1 MPAGQDDPNTP
12 AHFNGKDA
20 LHHVIEAQAKGIVSA
35 SEVHGTEIP
44 GYLSAAGDAARETAI
59 LLPIIWLLLSDQNV
73 SSIENSTLLLIFS
86 CGWLLWKTGRG
97 AWLGWFRLER
107 LHRVL
112 EQERWEIEHHFQQ
125 ERDELRV
132 LYAAKGFE
140 GKLLEDVLDVL
151 MADNDRLLKVMI
163 EEELGLSLETTEH
176 PLKQGLGA
184 ACGVFIA
191 ALLCYALLFAWPAY
205 GVFLGAVATIAAAS
219 ALTAHLAQNQ
229 AVPAIVWNLGLAA
242 LAVGSIYFLLEWHQ
256 LRFRL

>member
-1 MPAGQDDPNTP
+1 MPDDDPINP
-12 AHFNGKDA
+12 SSHFNGKDA
-20 LHHVIEAQAKGIVSA
+20 LHHVIEAQAEGIVST

-44 GYLSAAGDAARETAI
+44 GHLSAAGDAARETAI
-59 LLPIIWLLLSDQNV
+59 LLPIIWLLLAHLHEPPLKNLA
-73 SSIENSTLLLIFS
+73 LLLIFT
-86 CGWLLWKTGRG
+86 CGWLLWKTGRA

-151 MADNDRLLKVMI
+151 MADNDRLLKVMV
-163 EEELGLSLETTEH
+163 EEELGLSLENTEH

-184 ACGVFIA
+184 CLGTFITSILCLGVAFI
-191 ALLCYALLFAWPAY
+191 WPEY
-205 GVFLGAVATIAAAS
+205 GIFLGAAMVIATAS
-219 ALTAHLAQNQ
+219 AATAYLARNQ
-229 AVPAIVWNLGLAA
+229 AVPAIVWNLGLGV
-242 LAVGSIYFLLEWHQ
+242 LAVGSVFFLLEWYQ
-256 LRFRL
+256 LSVHE